1 MKKRIFTGSGV
12 AIVTPMHADGSIDY
26 EELGRIIEFQI
37 ENHTDAIITCGTTGE
52 AATMTTEEHCEVI
65 RYTMEKVA
73 GRVPVIAGTGSN
85 DTAFGIE
92 LSKEAEAMGVN
103 GLLLVTPYY
112 NKTSQKGLVEH
123 FTAIANAVKI
133 PCIVYN
139 VPSRTG
145 CNILPATYAKLAKV
159 ENIVA
164 VKEANGNI
172 VSVAQT
178 IALCGEDLD
187 IYSGEDSQTLP
198 IMALG
203 GIGVISVFANAL
215 PRQMHDLAAAMLD
228 GDLATARKIQNEYI
242 DLMEGF
248 FMDVNP
254 IPIKEAMNK
263 LGFNCGRC
271 RLPLT
276 TMTDEA
282 DAALEALLRKH
293 NLI

>member
-1 MKKRIFTGSGV
+1 M
-12 AIVTPMHADGSIDY
+12 AQTPAQHK
-26 EELGRIIEFQI
+26 Q
-37 ENHTDAIITCGTTGE
+37 
-52 AATMTTEEHCEVI
+52 
-65 RYTMEKVA
+65 
-73 GRVPVIAGTGSN
+73 
-85 DTAFGIE
+85 
-92 LSKEAEAMGVN
+92 
-103 GLLLVTPYY
+103 
-112 NKTSQKGLVEH
+112 
-123 FTAIANAVKI
+123 
-133 PCIVYN
+133 
-139 VPSRTG
+139 
-145 CNILPATYAKLAKV
+145 V

-282 DAALEALLRKH
+282 DTALEALLRKH